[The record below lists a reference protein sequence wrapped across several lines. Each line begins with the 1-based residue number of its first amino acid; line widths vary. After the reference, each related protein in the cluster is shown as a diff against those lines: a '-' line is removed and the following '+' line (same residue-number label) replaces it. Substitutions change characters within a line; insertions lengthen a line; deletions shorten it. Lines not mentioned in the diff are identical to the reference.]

1 LISCGIHA
9 KKRGGRRA
17 GIWAGS
23 SAFTRFP
30 DRLKTNS
37 QPKWAVSRIK
47 GVYNLCSIEPIPHLR
62 QTGSRLEMNTPITVA
77 IVEDNRGTRE
87 GLVELLGRA
96 PNLQC
101 VGAYGS
107 GEDAVR
113 ELPARQPKVVLMD
126 INLPGMSGVECV
138 ARLKECL
145 PQSLVLML
153 TTYEESDL
161 IFASLRAGASGYL
174 LKNMHPAE
182 LTQAVEQVHSGG
194 APMSMQI
201 ARKVVNHFQQIKQ
214 PASEMEKLTKR
225 ELEILT
231 LLAKGYLYKE
241 IGEHLGITLST
252 VRAHLHTIY
261 EKLHVQSRTQAVLK
275 FLER

>member
-1 LISCGIHA
+1 
-9 KKRGGRRA
+9 
-17 GIWAGS
+17 
-23 SAFTRFP
+23 
-30 DRLKTNS
+30 
-37 QPKWAVSRIK
+37 
-47 GVYNLCSIEPIPHLR
+47 
-62 QTGSRLEMNTPITVA
+62 MA

-96 PNLQC
+96 QNLRC
-101 VGAYGS
+101 VAAYAN

-113 ELPARQPKVVLMD
+113 DLPTQKPKVVLMD

-138 ARLKECL
+138 ARLKQCL

-182 LTQAVEQVHSGG
+182 LAQAVEQVHSGG

-201 ARKVVNHFQQIKQ
+201 ARKVVNHFQQIKS
-214 PASEMEKLTKR
+214 PTSEMEKLTKR

-252 VRAHLHTIY
+252 VRAHLHTILRKAAHAVPHPGCP
-261 EKLHVQSRTQAVLK
+261 EISRSLI
-275 FLER
+275 

>member
-1 LISCGIHA
+1 MTTTTA
-9 KKRGGRRA
+9 
-17 GIWAGS
+17 
-23 SAFTRFP
+23 
-30 DRLKTNS
+30 
-37 QPKWAVSRIK
+37 
-47 GVYNLCSIEPIPHLR
+47 
-62 QTGSRLEMNTPITVA
+62 PITVA

-101 VGAYGS
+101 VGAWGS

-113 ELPARQPKVVLMD
+113 ELPSHKPKVVLMD

-138 ARLKECL
+138 ARLKQSL

-201 ARKVVNHFQQIKQ
+201 ARKVVNHFQQIKA

-275 FLER
+275 FLDR

>member
-1 LISCGIHA
+1 MLN
-9 KKRGGRRA
+9 KRGN
-17 GIWAGS
+17 
-23 SAFTRFP
+23 
-30 DRLKTNS
+30 DCTN
-37 QPKWAVSRIK
+37 
-47 GVYNLCSIEPIPHLR
+47 GYNLCSIEPFANLL
-62 QTGSRLEMNTPITVA
+62 QTGTRLEKNTPITVA

-87 GLVELLGRA
+87 SLVELLGRA

-101 VGAYGS
+101 VAAYAN

-113 ELPARQPKVVLMD
+113 ELPNQKPKVVLMD

-138 ARLKECL
+138 ARLKQSL

-182 LTQAVEQVHSGG
+182 LAQAVEQVHSGG

-201 ARKVVNHFQQIKQ
+201 ARKVVNHFQQIKA
-214 PASEMEKLTKR
+214 PTSEMEKLTKR

-275 FLER
+275 FLDR